1 MIVDIQMT
9 LDAEY
14 DCDNQTD
21 IYQAAEDVQQLLES
35 TYNMQT
41 QLNTEISAIYGEGY
55 TVKGK
60 SKTF

>member
-41 QLNTEISAIYGEGY
+41 QVNTEISSINGEGY
-55 TVKGK
+55 TVIGK
-60 SKTF
+60 LETF